1 MMNRL
6 LSQLSG
12 LRSLDDLRVK
22 LEVDGSG
29 IIEGPGAILDE
40 TMASRER
47 GALRRVES
55 EVQSPGDGLDLEPP
69 ACDEYACFQTS
80 DLPLLGPPLGGLENL
95 NYGSY
100 WSLPAIEYTGFEA
113 DMTGWQG
120 IGNGSPSS
128 TSRSGGIRGTE
139 WP

>member
-22 LEVDGSG
+22 LEDDGAG
-29 IIEGPGAILDE
+29 IIEGPRVIPDE
-40 TMASRER
+40 TMESRAG
-47 GALRRVES
+47 GAFGRVES

-80 DLPLLGPPLGGLENL
+80 DLPLLGPRLGGLENL
-95 NYGSY
+95 DYGSY

-120 IGNGSPSS
+120 IGNGPPSS
-128 TSRSGGIRGTE
+128 TSPSGGTGGTR
-139 WP
+139 WL